1 MKRITNKEEADFYFQ
16 KVNELID
23 EYVSKYKVRPKELF
37 HYVSRNLESFLQES
51 GFNDVDGIKTVVN
64 NVLEHRLNMEKDK
77 IMKFENFSLLQENVL
92 IVDKSTVEH
101 EKVLADHYNTSIGHI
116 DSISDE
122 LHLFLINDFG
132 QKKYAIIFSD
142 DELNKIKENILVSI
156 ISETKEKIFSINEID
171 GKEFGFSFR
180 FWLGDIVDDEKL
192 KSSIEEKLT
201 KESIIKFINSMIVSS
216 DEIPVKIDTNLITYS
231 GEFSGYNIWQ
241 IK

>member
-37 HYVSRNLESFLQES
+37 HYVNRNLESFLQES
-51 GFNDVDGIKTVVN
+51 GLNDVDGIKTVVN

-116 DSISDE
+116 ESISDE

-142 DELNKIKENILVSI
+142 DELNKIKENILASI
-156 ISETKEKIFSINEID
+156 IGETKEKVISINEID

-192 KSSIEEKLT
+192 KSSIGEKLT
-201 KESIIKFINSMIVSS
+201 RESIIKFINSMIVSS
-216 DEIPVKIDTNLITYS
+216 DEIPVKLDTNLITYS